1 MGITQSKIHTTTNIN
16 KTNNHKLTIRSLL
29 RAKDKYFNA
38 QFQQVDNSQ
47 QFSAVF
53 SQLESTHY
61 LTIIQNT
68 IYNIITEYSSH
79 TS

>member
-1 MGITQSKIHTTTNIN
+1 MQPKIHTTTNIN
-16 KTNNHKLTIRSLL
+16 KTNNHKLTIRSLF

-47 QFSAVF
+47 QFLVVF
-53 SQLESTHY
+53 TQLESTHY
-61 LTIIQNT
+61 LKTIQNT
-68 IYNIITEYSSH
+68 IYNIITEYSSD